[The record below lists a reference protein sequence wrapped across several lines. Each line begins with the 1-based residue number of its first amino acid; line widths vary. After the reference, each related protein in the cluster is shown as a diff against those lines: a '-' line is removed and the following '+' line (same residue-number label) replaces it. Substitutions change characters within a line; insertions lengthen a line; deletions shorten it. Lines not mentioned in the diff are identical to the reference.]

1 MTSSIRTNA
10 RFVALPYWGLV
21 LLASCSQQSQNP
33 PSNAPATPSD
43 KGPRSEKTE
52 ALVLAA
58 DTGGVPV
65 TTANF
70 VRAETDYYFS
80 RILKR
85 TEIGRLRHERQM
97 ASVDDQPVVRINRDT
112 LYSSGVFDLDAA
124 PATITLPEP
133 GKRFMSMQIIS
144 EDHYAIDVVY
154 APVSYTLTRDRV
166 GTRYA
171 AVTIRTFADPHRPAD
186 VGRASLLQD
195 ATRVEQAKAGRFEV
209 PAWDSKSQ
217 AKIRGALEILGAST
231 EDLTGAFG
239 KKGQVDPLRHLIGT
253 AIAWGGNP
261 PEAARYVN
269 VTPRANDGRTVH
281 TLTVK
286 DVPVDGFWSVTVY
299 NAKGY
304 LEKNDL
310 DVFSVNN
317 VGAKTDPSGAATIQ
331 FGGCTP
337 DTPNCIPTMPG
348 WNYTVRLY
356 RPRREIIDGSWTF
369 PAAIPVQPIALP
381 TSRMPT
387 HDELAQGERVF

>member
-1 MTSSIRTNA
+1 MKSSIRTNA
-10 RFVALPYWGLV
+10 RFAALPSLALV
-21 LLASCSQQSQNP
+21 LLASCSQQSQNA
-33 PSNAPATPSD
+33 PSTTPATPGD
-43 KGPRSEKTE
+43 KGPPSEKTE

-65 TTANF
+65 TTSNF
-70 VRAETDYYFS
+70 VRAETDHYFS

-85 TEIGRLRHERQM
+85 TELGRLRHERQM
-97 ASVDDQPVVRINRDT
+97 ASIDDQAIVRMNRDT
-112 LYSSGVFDLDAA
+112 LYSSGVFDLDAG
-124 PATITLPEP
+124 PVTITLPEP

-171 AVTIRTFADPHRPAD
+171 AVAIRTLADPHHVAD
-186 VGRASLLQD
+186 VARASLLQD
-195 ATRVEQAKAGRFEV
+195 ATRIEQAKVGRFEV

-217 AKIRGALEILGAST
+217 AKIRGALETLGAST
-231 EDLTGAFG
+231 DDLTGAFG
-239 KKGQVDPLRHLIGT
+239 KRGQVDPVRHLIGT

-281 TLTVK
+281 KLTVK

-299 NAKGY
+299 NAEGY

-317 VGAKTDPSGAATIQ
+317 VTAKPDPGGGTTIQ
-331 FGGCTP
+331 FGGCTN

-356 RPRREIIDGSWTF
+356 RPRQEIVDGSWKF
-369 PAAIPVQPIALP
+369 PAAIPVKAVELP
-381 TSRMPT
+381 TSRLPT
-387 HDELAQGERVF
+387 QQELARGERLF